1 MKKVNLSYLTL
12 IIAASALLSLIAGL
26 IISVVTH
33 SLGINLLF
41 GIGIFLAIAAIP
53 GIILLI
59 IETAQ
64 EKRANKPDNDKATTV
79 TRGVGIRIKVADEDV
94 SIEAPDAES
103 AIKVLQEIH
112 ENAMKHEN
120 LLKAQ
125 SQGTM
130 EETKSEAPDE

>member
-33 SLGINLLF
+33 SLSINLLF

-53 GIILLI
+53 GIILVI

-64 EKRANKPDNDKATTV
+64 EKRASKPDNDKATTV

-125 SQGTM
+125 SQGRM
-130 EETKSEAPDE
+130 EQTKSEAPDE